1 MKGVLNME
9 EKLKEKFFNDLVV
22 PNLNFIMEKFD
33 DAESPAEIR
42 SLRKLYINFLETH
55 ANIMGVSMVELEL
68 MYLDT
73 LTHK

>member
-1 MKGVLNME
+1 ME

-22 PNLNFIMEKFD
+22 PNLNFLKEELD
-33 DAESPAEIR
+33 EAESLAEVK
-42 SLRKLYINFLETH
+42 SLRKLYNNFLETH

>member
-1 MKGVLNME
+1 ME

-22 PNLNFIMEKFD
+22 PNLNFLKEELD
-33 DAESPAEIR
+33 EAESLAEVK
-42 SLRKLYINFLETH
+42 SLRELYINFLKTH
-55 ANIMGVSMVELEL
+55 ANIMGVSMVELEK

>member
-1 MKGVLNME
+1 ME

-22 PNLNFIMEKFD
+22 PNLNFLKEELD
-33 DAESPAEIR
+33 EAESLAEVK
-42 SLRKLYINFLETH
+42 SLRKLYNNFLETH
-55 ANIMGVSMVELEL
+55 ANIMGVSMVELQK

>member
-1 MKGVLNME
+1 ME
-9 EKLKEKFFNDLVV
+9 ENLKEKFFNDLVV
-22 PNLNFIMEKFD
+22 PNLDFIREKFE

-55 ANIMGVSMVELEL
+55 ANIMGVSMVELEK

>member
-1 MKGVLNME
+1 MKK
-9 EKLKEKFFNDLVV
+9 KLKEKFFNDLVV
-22 PNLNFIMEKFD
+22 PNLNFLMEKLD
-33 DAESPAEIR
+33 EAESLAEVK
-42 SLRKLYINFLETH
+42 SLRELYINFLETH